1 MLQDQKSLLTI
12 TIPSCRVGRELHCAW
27 FGSDGRQET
36 STWPQ
41 AIPFPYNQSV
51 KASLVVELNQ
61 SRQHTMAQGIHRYYN
76 QMLRKTKFKNNA

>member
-1 MLQDQKSLLTI
+1 MLQHQRSLFTI
-12 TIPSCRVGRELHCAW
+12 TIPSCRVGRELHCSW

-51 KASLVVELNQ
+51 KASLVLKSKPIQ
-61 SRQHTMAQGIHRYYN
+61 ATYYGMGHLAIQQPN
-76 QMLRKTKFKNNA
+76 IAKNKIQK